1 MANFRTH
8 VTVAAVGSGLLSTV
22 CLGAGVASPGEIM
35 TLSVVGTLGGIL
47 PDIDSDHSTPIRILF
62 TGLGFVTAFLV
73 VFAHVDQYSTLEL
86 WLLWLLVY
94 AFIRYPAWFVF
105 TRFTVHRGVF
115 HSLAAGLFF
124 GLLMTNLSYVVFA
137 CRPLLAWII
146 GSFVCLGYILHL
158 LLDEL
163 FSVDFM
169 STRIKRS
176 FGTAFKVI
184 DYGNLG
190 TSAAMVGAVCVLYL
204 IAPEAD
210 SFAAI
215 FLNEETY
222 RAMSA
227 RFWPSAGLFR

>member
-22 CLGAGVASPGEIM
+22 CLGAGVASPGEAM

-47 PDIDSDHSTPIRILF
+47 PDIDSDHSTPIQILF
-62 TGLGFVTAFLV
+62 TVLGFVTAFL
-73 VFAHVDQYSTLEL
+73 QSSSPTSISTPRLNL
-86 WLLWLLVY
+86 WLLWLFVY
-94 AFIRYPAWFVF
+94 AFIRYPAWLVF
-105 TRFTVHRGVF
+105 TRFTVHRGIF

-169 STRIKRS
+169 GARIKRS

-190 TSAAMVGAVCVLYL
+190 TSAAMVGSVCASCISSPRRPTPLP
-204 IAPEAD
+204 I
-210 SFAAI
+210 S
-215 FLNEETY
+215 
-222 RAMSA
+222 S
-227 RFWPSAGLFR
+227 